1 MCELF
6 SKLSTIVQTQHS
18 TNLDRR
24 KYTFDDDFFLFNFEC
39 AFLSCQ
45 LSEFFGR
52 MPLLRASSLA
62 SGHMT
67 LFFCGFLDNRGGTT
81 YPPAQLTPLSP
92 TDTYGGQNHEYSFL
106 AHATP
111 LHQI

>member
-92 TDTYGGQNHEYSFL
+92 TSTYIGWQRRQSNFKWFQL
-106 AHATP
+106 DD
-111 LHQI
+111 